1 MVSRLDGKV
10 AIVTGGA
17 RGLGAAAAAALV
29 ADGAAVVVGDVLDEA
44 GTASVAALTSGGGRA
59 VYVSLDVRDED
70 SWRNAVDTAIRLW
83 GRLDC
88 LVNNAGINNPIDIE
102 AASAEDFRRIL
113 EVNLIGAFIGIK
125 AVLPAMRQSGG
136 GSIIN
141 VASNSTAMV
150 LPTTSLYGASK
161 AAIANLAKTTAVHCA
176 LRGDNIRVNSI
187 HPGPHETEMLANP
200 QVRAMPQVKALV
212 DAVPMGRMGRPE
224 EFGKLAA
231 FLASDDS
238 SYITASEIFID
249 GGLTA
254 VSFADPM
261 AVRSA

>member
-1 MVSRLDGKV
+1 MGRLDGKV

-17 RGLGAAAAAALV
+17 RGLGGAASEVLAAE
-29 ADGAAVVVGDVLDEA
+29 GAAVLITDVLDEE
-44 GTASVAALTSGGGRA
+44 GAALAQKLRDGGARA
-59 VYVSLDVRDED
+59 DYVHLDVRDAD
-70 SWRNAVDTAIRLW
+70 QWASAVERAETLW
-83 GRLDC
+83 GRVDC
-88 LVNNAGINNPIDIE
+88 LVNNAGINFPIDIE
-102 AASAEDFRRIL
+102 EGTADQFRAIL
-113 EVNLIGAFIGIK
+113 EVNLIGAFTGTK
-125 AVLPAMRQSGG
+125 AVLPAMRRSGG

-187 HPGPHETEMLANP
+187 HPGPHETEMLSNPQVKAMP
-200 QVRAMPQVKALV
+200 QVRALI

-224 EFGKLAA
+224 EFGKLVA

-238 SYITASEIFID
+238 SYITASEMFVD
-249 GGLTA
+249 GGLTS
-254 VSFADPM
+254 VSFADPT
-261 AVRSA
+261 ARR